1 VFVKAFGKNNLLSFL
16 ASPGLTL
23 TLLCLIGLSI
33 ATATF
38 IESARGTGA
47 AKSLVYN
54 ARWFEVVLGLFG
66 LNLTLALRRWWP
78 FRPRLL
84 GFVFIHLAVIV
95 ILTGSAVTRYFG
107 FEGTMYIREGASSE
121 VIYSRNTH
129 VVVDID
135 QESGSFPVRLFREGD
150 QNISRHIE
158 IGGESYR
165 VDVEHFQPGDPMGGG
180 GWGTVTLRVTDSQGN
195 TASGTVRESMRIRT
209 TVVLGDRQVGLGYG
223 PVKISLP
230 FRIQLDDFV
239 MITYP
244 GSDNP
249 VDYESHVRLFDS
261 ARGIEGNPS
270 RIYMNHPLSH
280 QGYKLFQ
287 SSYDDDRRG
296 TVLTV
301 NFDPGKV
308 PTYFGYGL
316 ITLGFIL
323 VFAKDLL
330 WRRSPAMLLAF
341 LAVMAL
347 SALLPDRAAAQKLDI
362 TGRFPGAGEVPPP
375 VDVTVM
381 APEARSAAGGL
392 VMQDYQGR
400 MKPLDTLSRALVRKI
415 GKRFEID
422 GWDPM
427 DMYLSWLVNP
437 QYWWD
442 YPLLYVRYPGLRD
455 LLEVAPGA
463 THVTARSLF
472 DDQGNY
478 VLSQLVETAHQT
490 PDRDRSKLQRKLIAF
505 DERVN
510 LFYMALLGRSLRIF
524 PLPGDD
530 NNTWLSMDESMTRV
544 TGVAR
549 DRYRRAWFD
558 FMGGMKEGDSDRFA
572 GAIAEI
578 AAFQAEYG
586 AAVVTG
592 RAALRSEMF
601 LNKTRP
607 FSRVLWGY
615 LVASVILMAAY
626 FQCLIKRRGRPY
638 RLRHPLYLAGFL
650 LFIGSFGIHLTAFV
664 MRWVASGRAPLSN
677 GYESLVFISLAVAM
691 AGLAFELKD
700 RRGVAAGLSSLLTFV
715 VLGISMMSF
724 FDPAIGL
731 LVPVLNS
738 YWLNIHVTVITA
750 SYGFLGLG
758 ALIGALM
765 LILYLMKGPGR
776 HSIRDGIRRLEGLL
790 FNVNI
795 VGLGLLTVGTLLGG
809 IWANESWGRYWGWDP
824 KETWSL
830 VTILTYTVISHIRL
844 IPSIRK
850 PWALAAGSFAGI
862 STVVMTFFGVN
873 YFLQGL
879 HSYAQGGATKV
890 PSWVYFGAAFMAV
903 LIVASLVVAIMRDWD
918 HLEGKT
924 QVEPTSPG
932 MAN

>member
-1 VFVKAFGKNNLLSFL
+1 MKAFGKNNLLSFI

-23 TLLCLIGLSI
+23 SLLCLIGLSI

-38 IESARGTGA
+38 IESAQGTA
-47 AKSLVYN
+47 ASKSLVYN

-78 FRPRLL
+78 FRPRLM
-84 GFVFIHLAVIV
+84 GFVFIHIAVIV
-95 ILTGSAVTRYFG
+95 ILAGSAITRYFG

-121 VIYSRNTH
+121 VIFSRETH
-129 VVVDID
+129 ILLEIGR
-135 QESGSFPVRLFREGD
+135 ESGSFPVRLYREGD
-150 QNISRHIE
+150 QNLSRHLE

-165 VDVEHFQPGDPMGGG
+165 VDVEHFQPEAPMGEGG
-180 GWGTVTLRVTDSQGN
+180 RAAVTLRVTDSEGN
-195 TASGTVRESMRIRT
+195 TASGTVTESMRKRT
-209 TVVLGDRQVGLGYG
+209 TVMMGDRRVDLGYG
-223 PVKISLP
+223 PVKIPLP

-261 ARGIEGNPS
+261 ERGIEGNPS
-270 RIYMNHPLSH
+270 RIYMNHPLNH

-301 NFDPGKV
+301 NFDPGKN

-330 WRRSPAMLLAF
+330 WRRSTALLVAF
-341 LAVMAL
+341 LAAMAF
-347 SALLPDRAAAQKLDI
+347 SAVPLDRASAQGLEVA
-362 TGRFPGAGEVPPP
+362 GRFPGAVEVSPP
-375 VDVTVM
+375 VDITLM
-381 APEARSAAGGL
+381 APEARLAAGGL
-392 VMQDYQGR
+392 IMQDYQGR
-400 MKPLDTLSRALVRKI
+400 MKPLDTLARALVRKI

-455 LLEVAPGA
+455 LLEVDPGA

-478 VLSQLVETAHQT
+478 VLGQVVETAHQT

-505 DERVN
+505 DERLN

-524 PLPGDD
+524 PMPGDE
-530 NNTWLSMDESMTRV
+530 NNTWLSMDEAMPRV
-544 TGVAR
+544 TGTAR
-549 DRYRRAWFD
+549 DRYRRTWFD
-558 FMGGMKEGDSDRFA
+558 FMGGLKNGDSDQFA
-572 GAIAEI
+572 GAVTEI

-592 RAALRSEMF
+592 KAALRSELF
-601 LNKTRP
+601 LNRTRP

-626 FQCLIKRRGRPY
+626 FQCLIKRGGRPF
-638 RLRHPLYLAGFL
+638 RMRHPLYLAGFV
-650 LFIGSFGIHLTAFV
+650 LFLGSFGVHLAAYV
-664 MRWVASGRAPLSN
+664 LRWAASGRAPLSN
-677 GYESLVFISLAVAM
+677 GYESLVFISLAVAA
-691 AGLAFELKD
+691 AGLSFELKD
-700 RRGVAAGLSSLLTFV
+700 RRGVAAGLASLLTFV

-765 LILYLMKGPGR
+765 LVLYLMKGPGR
-776 HSIRDGIRRLEGLL
+776 HSIRDGIRKLEGLL

-844 IPSIRK
+844 IPSIKK

-879 HSYAQGGATKV
+879 HSYAQGGATQV

-924 QVEPTSPG
+924 HVEPTSPG

>member
-1 VFVKAFGKNNLLSFL
+1 MLSFI

-23 TLLCLIGLSI
+23 ALLCLFGFSI

-38 IESARGTGA
+38 IESAQGTGA

-66 LNLTLALRRWWP
+66 LNLVLALRRWWP
-78 FRPRLL
+78 FRPRLM
-84 GFVFIHLAVIV
+84 GFVCIHIAVIV
-95 ILTGSAVTRYFG
+95 ILAGAAVTRYFG
-107 FEGTMYIREGASSE
+107 FEGTMYIREGAGSE
-121 VIYSRNTH
+121 IIFSRDTH
-129 VVVDID
+129 VMLEVGG
-135 QESGSFPVRLFREGD
+135 ESGSFPVRLYRDGE
-150 QNISRHIE
+150 QNISRSLE
-158 IGGESYR
+158 IGGETYR
-165 VDVEHFQPGDPMGGG
+165 VEVEHFQPAPAMGEAGRAAVTLLVTDSEG
-180 GWGTVTLRVTDSQGN
+180 HSATGTVTESLRDRTN
-195 TASGTVRESMRIRT
+195 VR
-209 TVVLGDRQVGLGYG
+209 LGDRQVSLGYG
-223 PVKISLP
+223 PVKIPLP
-230 FRIQLDDFV
+230 FRIHLDDFV

-249 VDYESHVRLFDS
+249 VDYESHVRLFDPEK
-261 ARGIEGNPS
+261 GIEGRPS
-270 RIYMNHPLSH
+270 RIFMNHPLSH
-280 QGYKLFQ
+280 RGYKHFQ
-287 SSYDDDRRG
+287 SSYDDDRLG

-301 NFDPGKV
+301 NFDPGKI
-308 PTYFGYGL
+308 PTYIGYGL

-323 VFAKDLL
+323 VFAKGLI
-330 WRRSPAMLLAF
+330 WPARRSAKAAAML
-341 LAVMAL
+341 
-347 SALLPDRAAAQKLDI
+347 ALLALAALPQDQAAAQGWDVS
-362 TGRFPGAGEVPPP
+362 GRFPGVGEVPPP
-375 VDVTVM
+375 VDVTLM
-381 APEARSAAGGL
+381 APDARLSAGGL
-392 VMQDYQGR
+392 IMQDYQGR
-400 MKPLDTLSRALVRKI
+400 MKPLDTLARALVRKI

-442 YPLLYVRYPGLRD
+442 YPLLYAKYPALRD
-455 LLEVAPGA
+455 LVKAQPGA
-463 THVTARSLF
+463 THVSARSLF

-478 VLSQLVETAHQT
+478 LLAQRVEAAHQT

-505 DERVN
+505 DERLN

-524 PLPGDD
+524 PVPGDE
-530 NNTWLSMDESMTRV
+530 NNTWLSIEESMPRV
-544 TGVAR
+544 TGPAR
-549 DRYRRAWFD
+549 DRYRRIWFD
-558 FMGGMKEGDSDRFA
+558 FLGGLKDGDSDRFA
-572 GAIAEI
+572 GAVAEI
-578 AAFQAEYG
+578 AACQAEYG
-586 AAVVTG
+586 ASVVTG
-592 RAALRSEMF
+592 GAALRSELF
-601 LNKTRP
+601 LNKVRP

-615 LVASVILMAAY
+615 LVAAVILMTAY
-626 FQCLIKRRGRPY
+626 FHCLIKRGGRPF
-638 RLRHPLYLAGFL
+638 RMRHPLYLAGFW
-650 LFIGSFGIHLTAFV
+650 LFVVSFGAHLAAYV
-664 MRWVASGRAPLSN
+664 LRWVASGRAPLSN
-677 GYESLVFISLAVAM
+677 GYESLVFISLAVAA
-691 AGLAFELKD
+691 AGLSFELKD
-700 RRGVAAGLSSLLTFV
+700 RRGVSAGLASLLTFV
-715 VLGISMMSF
+715 VVGISMMSF

-776 HSIRDGIRRLEGLL
+776 YAIRDGIRKLEGLL

-795 VGLGLLTVGTLLGG
+795 FGLGLLTVGTLLGG

-830 VTILTYTVISHIRL
+830 VTILAYTVISHIRL

-890 PSWVYFGAAFMAV
+890 PAWVYFGAAFMAV
-903 LIVASLVVAIMRDWD
+903 LIVASLVVAIRRDWD
-918 HLEGKT
+918 HLEGRT
-924 QVEPTSPG
+924 QMAPTSPET
-932 MAN
+932 AN